1 MKPSLRDHLN
11 ILMALLTVFACGFGA
26 GHLSGKKQQPA
37 KAKPEV
43 GVNWEAD
50 TLSLLKSSLDLDSRE
65 LEVVKTELKRT
76 ATGIRIKREETILN
90 YHEKISELYERLI
103 TQLDDSNARR
113 LKEEKRTLDEKI
125 QGLLPKT

>member
-26 GHLSGKKQQPA
+26 GHLSGRKQPD
-37 KAKPEV
+37 KEKPEV
-43 GVNWEAD
+43 SVNWEAD

-76 ATGIRIKREETILN
+76 ASGIRIKREETILN

>member
-1 MKPSLRDHLN
+1 MKPTLRDHLN

-26 GHLSGKKQQPA
+26 GHLSGKKQQA
-37 KAKPEV
+37 KSKPEV
-43 GVNWEAD
+43 SANWEAD
-50 TLSLLKSSLDLDSRE
+50 TLSLLKTSLDLDERE

-90 YHEKISELYERLI
+90 YHERISELYERLI
-103 TQLDDSNARR
+103 AQLDDANARR
-113 LKEEKRTLDEKI
+113 LKEEKRALDEKI